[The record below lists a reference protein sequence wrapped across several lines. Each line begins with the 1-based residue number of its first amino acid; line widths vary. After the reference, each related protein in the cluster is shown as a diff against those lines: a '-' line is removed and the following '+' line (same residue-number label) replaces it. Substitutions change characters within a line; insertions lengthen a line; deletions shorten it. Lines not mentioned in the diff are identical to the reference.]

1 MAILAY
7 LSLKK
12 AEAESLDI
20 FIHSII
26 PNFMLS
32 SAEHEIFFIT
42 SGQELRQIFFFRI
55 ISGGKK
61 NILQQNF
68 MRLIYIWERWLDDQ
82 NHFRWEKNIIQQN
95 FMRLI

>member
-32 SAEHEIFFIT
+32 SAEHELFFIT
-42 SGQELRQIFFFRI
+42 SGQELRQILFFRV
-55 ISGGKK
+55 ISGGKIDLTAEFHEFDLNIGEVAGSGVHSRDRK
-61 NILQQNF
+61 NCFISKY
-68 MRLIYIWERWLDDQ
+68 M
-82 NHFRWEKNIIQQN
+82 
-95 FMRLI
+95 